1 MLYVYFRNVF
11 ISQAASAAQAQS
23 KKPRAQPSPL
33 CGFCLGTAEKN
44 RDGVPE
50 VLISCADC
58 GNSGKTR
65 KLRKASERKVETTDL
80 HI

>member
-1 MLYVYFRNVF
+1 MEILL
-11 ISQAASAAQAQS
+11 QAAILS
-23 KKPRAQPSPL
+23 KKPKADPSPL

-58 GNSGKTR
+58 GNSGKM
-65 KLRKASERKVETTDL
+65 E
-80 HI
+80 